1 MIFYYFGFG
10 YTISIGGGQ
19 MNKDNKDNIE
29 MGERIRTLRKN
40 QKLTR
45 ETLAE
50 LSNIST
56 QFLADIESGKKG
68 MTVFTLKKICLAL
81 HVTPNYIVYGNENES
96 SFDISPMIASLSQDK
111 QIQLK
116 GIIQEIIKL
125 L

>member
-1 MIFYYFGFG
+1 
-10 YTISIGGGQ
+10 